1 MFETSTELLQ
11 MLLDIK
17 FSNPNG
23 VYHPGTQ
30 VTGTVALNLESSVKV
45 SFTREFGGVL
55 EYWTFFGR
63 Q

>member
-1 MFETSTELLQ
+1 

-23 VYHPGTQ
+23 VYHPGTE

-55 EYWTFFGR
+55 EHWTFFWTAVI
-63 Q
+63 